1 MIYNR
6 FYKMALKHLGA
17 SGLGSA
23 IKIVREGESVFDPST
38 GEVVN
43 SGLEITTTGIK
54 MSIKQYLI
62 DNETI
67 LNSDVHFYISP
78 EDSLGVAVPVLDPI
92 DTIEFNGEVYSVV
105 NSKPWDFNG
114 ILIGQKVQARVSS

>member
-1 MIYNR
+1 
-6 FYKMALKHLGA
+6 MALKHLGA
-17 SGLGSA
+17 GGLGSV
-23 IKIVREGESVFDPST
+23 IKIVREGESTFDPST

-43 SGLEITTTGIK
+43 DGGEITTTGIK

-78 EDSLGVAVPVLDPI
+78 EDSLGVSVPALDPI